1 MEKREHE
8 RIVVSLKAM
17 IALDGNRYAG
27 AIGNISEGGLY
38 MLVAPTGAPVDF
50 APGTVVR
57 VEFESP
63 SGIEFKL
70 HYSVK
75 WSYKNP
81 PLDLTYSVGLEAA
94 EPLSGHKNF
103 FRALQ

>member
-1 MEKREHE
+1 M
-8 RIVVSLKAM
+8 KAM

-50 APGTVVR
+50 TPGTVVR
-57 VEFESP
+57 IESESP

-81 PLDLTYSVGLEAA
+81 PLDLTYSVGLTC
-94 EPLSGHKNF
+94 PKSLYHI
-103 FRALQ
+103 